1 MCIFLRSYL
10 LILGL
15 FYKPFL
21 SEKRAVARFHSLF
34 DSKVNIVYFINQI
47 LMNIFYQQTKNMVIF
62 ASIKSL
68 GEREPDFVRHS
79 LLILNHPLKHFHHE
93 NKSGNPSMLG
103 PLRIHGI
110 G

>member
-21 SEKRAVARFHSLF
+21 SEKRAVARFRSLF

-47 LMNIFYQQTKNMVIF
+47 LMNIFYQKTKNMVIF
-62 ASIKSL
+62 AF
-68 GEREPDFVRHS
+68 G
-79 LLILNHPLKHFHHE
+79 
-93 NKSGNPSMLG
+93 
-103 PLRIHGI
+103 
-110 G
+110 